1 MLQRCLNTIGCQLR
15 LTQACSVLIA
25 LTVATASSLSSNR
38 DNILRHHEEHIKHDS
53 ARIQQA
59 YDNAKRLP
67 IQQQRAAL
75 GRILKELSSHD
86 HTYWINTADGD
97 TILPAKG
104 NNQIEQQTLTT
115 IRKAYTQPRPSSN
128 WIADTSQLKQSLD
141 ERAKIES
148 REYAVFNHRQLSYFA
163 SLWVAQD
170 ITEHIRFQQDLL
182 NSSIITLLGCI
193 SLSLLTSSMLTRR
206 IIQPLQQLSSA
217 AATINTRSTDHL
229 KLPTTT
235 SSKEVG
241 DLTTALNSLLARL
254 ESSLSQQRT
263 FTHSVSHELR
273 GPLMILNLCNRRLAR
288 ELGESAANHRDT
300 LRIQR
305 RELVRMEH
313 IVNDLLSMFKAG
325 DAINQQALEPI
336 NVAAL
341 LDTTIESIRHAS
353 PHPIE
358 LNREASTTHE
368 SRAWWALGHQ
378 DQLEQVVVNLI
389 GNAQKYSTHQQPI
402 RVDLRARWNQLAISI
417 EDRGIGISASDQEHI
432 FEPFFRG
439 SNTGGIE
446 GTGLGLP
453 VVKALVEAMGGSVQV
468 WSEPLHGTRFTIVL
482 QRHWP
487 SPSGPL
493 QGLAQGAIGNRR

>member
-104 NNQIEQQTLTT
+104 NDQIEPKTLTA
-115 IRKAYTQPRPSSN
+115 IRKAYPWPRSTSD
-128 WIADTSQLKQSLD
+128 WAADASELKQSLD
-141 ERAKIES
+141 KRTKINN
-148 REYAVFNHRQLSYFA
+148 REYAVFNYRQLSYFTT
-163 SLWVAQD
+163 LWVTQD
-170 ITEHIRFQQDLL
+170 ITDHISFQQNLI
-182 NSSIITLLGCI
+182 NSSILTFLACI
-193 SLSLLTSSMLTRR
+193 SLSLLASAMLTRR
-206 IIQPLQQLSSA
+206 IIQPLQQLSNA
-217 AATINTRSTDHL
+217 AIAITTRIPDRL
-229 KLPTTT
+229 QLPTTT

-241 DLTTALNSLLARL
+241 DLVTAFNSLLASL

-288 ELGESAANHRDT
+288 DLGESAANHRDT

-305 RELVRMEH
+305 RELVRMEQLL
-313 IVNDLLSMFKAG
+313 NDLLSMFKAG
-325 DAINQQALEPI
+325 DTIHQTALAPI

-341 LDTTIESIRHAS
+341 LDTTIESIRHTN

-358 LNREASTTHE
+358 LNREASTTPE
-368 SRAWWALGHQ
+368 SQAWWALGHQ
-378 DQLEQVVVNLI
+378 DQLEQVVINLI